1 MRDGRDLGV
10 AVGVGVRGQI
20 RRLRKLTQIT
30 RGNLEIK
37 QREIEEYLDENGKSP
52 FREWILSVKDIK
64 TRARIRMRVN
74 RLRLGNF
81 GDCRFLGN
89 GVYELK
95 IDLGPGYRIYLGRE
109 SDVIHIL
116 LCGGDKKNQP
126 KDIIKAKKLWQDYV
140 RRRK

>member
-1 MRDGRDLGV
+1 MVLRNLTGQRGRLGGEE
-10 AVGVGVRGQI
+10 AQRAGA
-20 RRLRKLTQIT
+20 
-30 RGNLEIK
+30 LEIR

-52 FREWILSVKDIK
+52 FREWILSLKDIK

-74 RLRLGNF
+74 RLRLGNS

-109 SDVIHIL
+109 SDVILIL
-116 LCGGDKKNQP
+116 LCGGDKKNQR
-126 KDIIKAKKLWQDYV
+126 KDIVKAKKLWQDYV
-140 RRRK
+140 RRRT

>member
-1 MRDGRDLGV
+1 MPNLRGRLGGEE
-10 AVGVGVRGQI
+10 AESEGA
-20 RRLRKLTQIT
+20 
-30 RGNLEIK
+30 LEIR

-52 FREWILSVKDIK
+52 FREWILSLKDIK

-109 SDVIHIL
+109 SDVILML
-116 LCGGDKKNQP
+116 LCGGDKKNQR
-126 KDIIKAKKLWQDYV
+126 KDIVKAKKLWQDYV